1 MRVAMIGAGWIAA
14 DHVERIARTDGL
26 ELVAICD
33 VDEERARAL
42 ASGADVHRDW
52 REMLERAEP
61 EVLFVCTPPMLHRD
75 PTLVALERGI
85 HVYLEKPVARGLED
99 ARAIVDAAASAQAIC
114 AVGYQWRGVAALDP
128 LREALAGQEI
138 GLLIGVGRGPTQSRP
153 WFLDRA
159 QGGGNLLER
168 ASHIIDLERAVGGEV
183 VAVQAAASPVPLAQS
198 AGVERGDIEDAAAL
212 ILRFEHGGIGAVQIA
227 WTRDGMPRQ
236 YALDVLA
243 GDASLHLEL
252 DPVFTLAGRAR
263 GADIDAGAGAPHPSD
278 RTLARFVEA
287 IASGDRDAVFCTPAQ
302 AAGSLAVVLAC
313 EEAVTTGGI
322 VDVPSW

>member
-1 MRVAMIGAGWIAA
+1 MRAAMIGAGWIAE
-14 DHVERIARTDGL
+14 DHVERIGRADDL
-26 ELVAICD
+26 ELAAICD
-33 VDEERARAL
+33 LDEARARAL
-42 ASGADVHRDW
+42 AGRAVVYTDW
-52 REMLERAEP
+52 REMVEREAP
-61 EVLFVCTPPMLHRD
+61 DVLFVCTPPMHHRE
-75 PTLVALERGI
+75 PTLAALERGI
-85 HVYLEKPVARGLED
+85 HTYLEKPIARGLED
-99 ARAIVDAAASAQAIC
+99 ARAIVDAASRSDAVC

-198 AGVERGDIEDAAAL
+198 VGVERGDIEDAAAL
-212 ILRFEHGGIGAVQIA
+212 ILRFENGGIGAVQIA
-227 WTRDGMPRQ
+227 WTRDGMPRS
-236 YALDVLA
+236 YSLDVLA

-252 DPVFTLAGRAR
+252 DPTFELAGRAR
-263 GADIDAGAGAPHPSD
+263 GADVEAGAGAPHPSD
-278 RTLARFVEA
+278 RTLARFA
-287 IASGDRDAVFCTPAQ
+287 QAARGGDRDAVFCTPAQ

-313 EEAVTTGGI
+313 EEAVATGRT
-322 VDVPSW
+322 VDVPPW